1 MGVEVGVDFGGAGEG
16 GEAVDWLGC
25 VIVVG
30 IAVTRSGKVVAG
42 GISFGRFGELFGGFV
57 QMSTEVADGSCAG
70 IRPDAATSS
79 DVFEDVDTLVCES
92 IELSVLYTVML
103 KC

>member
-1 MGVEVGVDFGGAGEG
+1 M
-16 GEAVDWLGC
+16 
-25 VIVVG
+25 
-30 IAVTRSGKVVAG
+30 VAG

-57 QMSTEVADGSCAG
+57 QMSAEVADGSCAG
-70 IRPDAATSS
+70 VGPDAAACS

-92 IELSVLYTVML
+92 IELSGLYTVVL